1 MQVRTKQNDTLDA
14 LCWRHLGS
22 TAGVVEAA
30 LELNPGLAKHGPI
43 LPQGIIVTLPD
54 PDTVT
59 GMATTETVNL
69 WD

>member
-1 MQVRTKQNDTLDA
+1 MRVHAHQGDTLDA

-30 LELNPGLAKHGPI
+30 LETNPGIATLGAVLPHGTLI
-43 LPQGIIVTLPD
+43 ELPEPA
-54 PDTVT
+54 
-59 GMATTETVNL
+59 ATAPTRRPVVQL